1 MVFLA
6 IGRFSWKV
14 KQPAATA
21 ILAALALAGCAPA
34 PKADYTPRIGPSAA
48 MRVSGTE
55 YLFGVA
61 PLHNAV
67 RLFETY
73 QPLIDEINRR
83 AGAFTIKLESARD
96 YPSYEIKVRDRML
109 HFAMLN
115 PHLVI
120 PAQDRGYTIIGRAAD
135 KIRGLIVIRKDSN
148 IRQIR
153 DLRLA
158 SISFGARTD
167 LSGTMMPKVF
177 LKQLGLNVEKQAR
190 PKYVGSQESAL
201 MNVYLGY
208 SAAACISAAT
218 WNAFRMAQPGVAQ
231 ELQIAWQT
239 DPLVGF
245 GILARNDIPP
255 EHIRTLTRILFDLNT
270 SERGRGIL
278 EPIKVS
284 SFKPASDGTYDG
296 VWEFLNDYRRMFGRT
311 PTLGGAE

>member
-1 MVFLA
+1 MFFVA
-6 IGRFSWKV
+6 MRRFSCHIKGS
-14 KQPAATA
+14 AATT
-21 ILAALALAGCAPA
+21 ILLSLIVAGCAPA
-34 PKADYTPRIGPSAA
+34 PKTDYAPRIGPSSA
-48 MRVSGTE
+48 MRVAGTQ

-61 PLHNAV
+61 PLHNPV

-83 AGAFTIKLESARD
+83 ALAFTVKLESARD
-96 YPSYEIKVRDRML
+96 YPSYEIKVRDRVL
-109 HFAMLN
+109 DFALLN

-120 PAQDRGYTIIGRAAD
+120 PAQDRGYKIIGRCAD
-135 KIRGLIVIRKDSN
+135 RIRGLIVIRKDSN

-153 DLRLA
+153 DLRAA

-167 LSGTMMPKVF
+167 LSATMMPKVF

-201 MNVYLGY
+201 MNVYMGY

-218 WNAFRMAQPGVAQ
+218 WNAFRMAQPRIAQ

-239 DPLVGF
+239 DSLVGF
-245 GILARNDIPP
+245 GILARNDVPA
-255 EHIRTLTRILFDLNT
+255 EHIRTLTEILFDLNT
-270 SERGRGIL
+270 SEHGREIL

-311 PTLGGAE
+311 PSLGGAE